1 MASPLSTHRTDGP
14 NQRTFRLAK
23 QTASQVAL
31 AIEPTEISAI
41 FGVEDPEL
49 AATLLRQLLSFL
61 HVDPAKVLDVS
72 TVDEALAQIKGIGPN
87 GAIEAMTATMLV
99 GAYRAATDSLR
110 RAAHPNQTPAG
121 RALYQTLAL
130 KSMRTFAQLLETL
143 HVGRGK
149 AVRQEINVTHTHV
162 TVESGGK
169 AVLGIDAGRGRG

>member
-1 MASPLSTHRTDGP
+1 MMTRHQPHMNLTHAPAMP
-14 NQRTFRLAK
+14 NRPKVRLAK
-23 QTASQVAL
+23 QTEFRIAL
-31 AIEPTEISAI
+31 AIDPAEISSV
-41 FGVEDPEL
+41 FGVENAEL
-49 AATLLRQLLSFL
+49 AAAFLRQLLGFL

-130 KSMRTFAQLLETL
+130 KS
-143 HVGRGK
+143 
-149 AVRQEINVTHTHV
+149 
-162 TVESGGK
+162 
-169 AVLGIDAGRGRG
+169 